1 MMILTTQ
8 EIAQFRSQLS
18 EYEEVME
25 ALDLIEDCEGDL
37 EDAAISLALKVGM
50 EPNTSENWLKSEAK
64 RCRVSICEAEF
75 REDLVKGNLTKVVG
89 YLLEKKV
96 CPPVLAAPV
105 VIYALKTGIEEF
117 CQPLDYKL

>member
-1 MMILTTQ
+1 MIVLTTQ
-8 EIAQFRSQLS
+8 EIAKFRSQLS
-18 EYEEVME
+18 EYEEAME

-37 EDAAISLALKVGM
+37 EDASISLALKVGM

-64 RCRVSICEAEF
+64 RCRVSICEKEF
-75 REDLVKGNLTKVVG
+75 REDLVNGNLTKVVG

-105 VIYALKTGIEEF
+105 VIYALKTGIEDF